1 MKWWLY
7 IALKQLFPTGRV
19 VSFFAAVSVLGVA
32 LGVLGLFGT
41 QSVMNGFH
49 EQIGEKLRDTTG
61 DIIIRQNGRA
71 MFALDQLIADLKRTE
86 GVKVVEKVARG
97 PVMMLVNNVP
107 TFPVLRSYDTV
118 AGESAIPIAEK
129 NFVKLGRIENLDD
142 DTIIVG
148 QRLAFNAGIG
158 VGDTVE
164 IVSPT
169 MLDKIKKDEVPM
181 PVRLEV
187 VGLLSTDYSE
197 VDSNIALVSLRRMRE
212 LYGLGKGTHA
222 LVLRTGKDVDCTKLA
237 REIQANFL
245 RYPMRASTWLTS
257 NEAFLRV
264 IKMEKVMMSLI
275 IVLIILV
282 ASFSICI
289 SLYTSVLRKTRE
301 IGLTGAMGARPWQ
314 IAATY
319 CFQGFLIGVFGAL
332 AGLGLTWLVL
342 TFREPIV
349 QLVVGRESLIEFYH
363 FAHLPVKYELSD
375 ALWASGFSIVL
386 CTLAGLLPAIR
397 AARLKA
403 SEAMRNE

>member
-1 MKWWLY
+1 M
-7 IALKQLFPTGRV
+7 
-19 VSFFAAVSVLGVA
+19 GVA

-71 MFALDQLIADLKRTE
+71 MFALDQLIADLKKTE

-275 IVLIILV
+275 IVLIIIV

-301 IGLTGAMGARPWQ
+301 IGLIGAMGARPVQ
-314 IAATY
+314 IALTY
-319 CFQGFLIGVFGAL
+319 CFQGFLIGV
-332 AGLGLTWLVL
+332 LGGIVGLVL
-342 TFREPIV
+342 TALVLHFREPIV
-349 QLVVGRESLIEFYH
+349 ELVVGREALVEFYH

-375 ALWASGFSIVL
+375 ALYACGFAIVL
-386 CTLAGLLPAIR
+386 CTFAGFLPAIR
-397 AARLKA
+397 AARLKS